1 MLALLE
7 RLQPSADVTLV
18 AYADTEA
25 ELDPR
30 SIAELRKRCR
40 QAVVIE
46 RDTTA
51 VGDLLAPAKTR
62 GFWSTEMA
70 ETLEYFLDRDD
81 YDVLQVEYTHMA
93 HLLPP
98 PARGLLRVLVEHDVS
113 YVSAARS
120 AAGAGASRLGAW
132 FDGMRLLRYEI
143 EAVAGADLVLTMS
156 ETDRRLLGELTPVEH
171 VVPIPNGV
179 DCARFAFSSEGR
191 EPRSLLFVGFFRHE
205 PNVEAVRHFAREVLP
220 LIRQTHPDVLFR
232 IVGAYPPEVVRRL
245 GETPGIE
252 VTGRVEDIGPY
263 YRRSALFIAPV
274 LQGSG
279 TRLKLLEAM
288 AAGCPVVS
296 TTIGAEGL
304 DVLDGEHALI
314 ADTPA
319 AMAAAV
325 ARVLDDPA
333 LAAALAARARE
344 LVVARYDWD
353 AITARLLAA
362 YREAIERREGT
373 PWRTR

>member
-1 MLALLE
+1 
-7 RLQPSADVTLV
+7 
-18 AYADTEA
+18 
-25 ELDPR
+25 
-30 SIAELRKRCR
+30 
-40 QAVVIE
+40 
-46 RDTTA
+46 
-51 VGDLLAPAKTR
+51 
-62 GFWSTEMA
+62 
-70 ETLEYFLDRDD
+70 
-81 YDVLQVEYTHMA
+81 MA

-120 AAGAGASRLGAW
+120 AVGAGASRLGAW